1 MGKGFDDSKEFKNH
15 AKALCADN
23 GLFVAITRRPKLNVV
38 EHEIFLFYI
47 KEVHKEESFSN
58 GQVFG

>member
-47 KEVHKEESFSN
+47 N
-58 GQVFG
+58 